1 MGANFQ
7 VQQLKLLSFIEFL
20 TRNLLFIPKYNC
32 KFSKTMLSHQNNVIF
47 KVFPVIFY
55 TNFVT
60 VIIAKTYSGSLN
72 KYGGLKQH
80 GFTI

>member
-1 MGANFQ
+1 MGANVQ
-7 VQQLKLLSFIEFL
+7 VQQLKLHSFIEFL